1 MKKLP
6 QLLLLLIIGISDAYM
21 VSHPNIL
28 GKIGVRVYNY
38 SLIKNFPNALI
49 TILSCII
56 ISLLINYLLQ
66 KQKGKKWAKYAFII
80 LLIISLAVLFDIYWK
95 FSAGSYAHTG
105 KVFKFGMHLLPII
118 FIYIFGNGLWEWLK
132 NERIK

>member
-6 QLLLLLIIGISDAYM
+6 QLLILLIIGISDAYM

-38 SLIKNFPNALI
+38 GLIKNFPNALI

-66 KQKGKKWAKYAFII
+66 KQVEIYQKANKTMSSFKVII
-80 LLIISLAVLFDIYWK
+80 YFTKEEHERVIAILIFDR
-95 FSAGSYAHTG
+95 F
-105 KVFKFGMHLLPII
+105 
-118 FIYIFGNGLWEWLK
+118 
-132 NERIK
+132 